1 MVISIYLFKSS
12 TEARAYQGHSV
23 LYEGVTCPLFSQ
35 TIKLQ
40 STACLWADRP
50 FHKSGWR
57 SFPFPENWIMFPNMW
72 CVPNGDIL
80 DRVWTG
86 SHGPHSITDL
96 ESVFFTSCSGIPVLL
111 LIGQWVIVR
120 SSRNCIISLE
130 AREKWVKSR
139 FSL

>member
-96 ESVFFTSCSGIPVLL
+96 ESVSLLPVQEFQFYCSSVSGSLWEVHVTVLSPWRP
-111 LIGQWVIVR
+111 GR
-120 SSRNCIISLE
+120 SE
-130 AREKWVKSR
+130 
-139 FSL
+139 